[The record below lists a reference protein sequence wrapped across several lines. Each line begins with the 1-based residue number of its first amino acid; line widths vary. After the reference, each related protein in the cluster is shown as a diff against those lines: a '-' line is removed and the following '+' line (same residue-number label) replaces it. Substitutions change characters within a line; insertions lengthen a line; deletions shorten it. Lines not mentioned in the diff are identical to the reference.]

1 MRAASRSSRSGRRRL
16 AALAA
21 VLLTASLAVGGCG
34 AGDTS
39 DLSSGDHKAAGPE
52 AAADRGGAAD
62 TGAKQPAAPDAT
74 KPDAKKP
81 AAPRNHIIRTATLTV
96 EVKSAEKAL
105 DTARS
110 AAESAGG
117 FVGNETTDREEDGR
131 IFSRLVLRVP
141 TGRFAAVL
149 ADIEGTGKLIGRKV
163 GAEDVTEQVVDVDSR
178 IKTQQAS
185 VARVREMMDK
195 ATRLSDVV
203 MLEGELSRR
212 QADLESLLAQQASLK
227 DRTSMATITLEVSE
241 AESAPREK
249 KDDGPGFLDALG
261 GGWDAFVATLRWITV
276 VIGAV
281 LPFAAAAAVL
291 VLLWLL
297 VRSRLPRRR
306 KAPAA
311 PAAWPGNVP
320 AARNVAAQEEP
331 EPQGPERD

>member
-1 MRAASRSSRSGRRRL
+1 MG
-16 AALAA
+16 
-21 VLLTASLAVGGCG
+21 
-34 AGDTS
+34 
-39 DLSSGDHKAAGPE
+39 E
-52 AAADRGGAAD
+52 GGAAD
-62 TGAKQPAAPDAT
+62 SGAKRPAEPDT
-74 KPDAKKP
+74 KKP

-96 EVKSAEKAL
+96 EVKSTQKAL

-117 FVGNETTDREEDGR
+117 FVGSETTDRDEEGR

-141 TGRFAAVL
+141 TGRFAGVL

-163 GAEDVTEQVVDVDSR
+163 GAQDVTEQVVDVESR

-212 QADLESLLAQQASLK
+212 QSDLESLLAQQASLK
-227 DRTSMATITLEVSE
+227 DRTSLATITLEVSE
-241 AESAPREK
+241 PEAKPKEK
-249 KDDGPGFLDALG
+249 KDDDPDFLDALG

-281 LPFAAAAAVL
+281 LPFAAAAAAL

-297 VRSRLPRRR
+297 VRSRLPRRT
-306 KAPAA
+306 APAA
-311 PAAWPGNVP
+311 DAPTAVPGNVP
-320 AARNVAAQEEP
+320 LPRYVPTGEEP
-331 EPQGPERD
+331 EPQRPERD